1 VSGNA
6 PVSIGQANSSPRV
19 SHAVLLTSAQLA
31 RGLFRLV
38 FVVAVARVLG
48 PAQFG
53 LYALLLAAVEIFAVA
68 SGSGYGDYLT
78 REAARDERL
87 GWGLAGQLVG
97 VRLLCVAPLL
107 AAGLGIL
114 RLIGYPRQ
122 VLLLTAFLSVSLLP
136 RCLSEVVQGVLR
148 GIGRYLCFLVVELAL
163 GLTLAGGG
171 VVLLVQRGGL
181 TSVIEIEIAG
191 AAMAGMAA
199 LLFAIKYR
207 TRERLRLEMSHLLKT
222 SGIFNIYGFIGNLY
236 DRVDVLML
244 SKLAGDYATG
254 IYGAAYRPIGAVQLL
269 PYGILYSL
277 LPGLSRGSYS
287 QAERERFER
296 AMGLLLCAA
305 FVIVLVTTAFVG
317 PVVRLLLGTS
327 YAGSAI
333 ALKILVWAVVF
344 RYTNYALNIVILAAG
359 HERVFVITS
368 AICLATNFVANLVFI
383 PMYTWRA
390 AAAITVFTE
399 LVLFGQ
405 NIYWLRRLVGRVPSP
420 LGWARASFV
429 FVVLWLALF
438 IGGRF
443 VSAFWIGA
451 ACLILFLSFLY
462 WTGMMAEFAAV
473 WRQKQSQSPDGLLFL
488 RAKA

>member
-1 VSGNA
+1 ME
-6 PVSIGQANSSPRV
+6 VSIEQADSSPRV

-31 RGLFRLV
+31 RGLFRLL

-48 PAQFG
+48 PSQFG
-53 LYALLLAAVEIFAVA
+53 LYVLLLATVEIFAVA

-97 VRLLCVAPLL
+97 VRLLCVVPLL

-114 RLIGYPRQ
+114 QLIGYPRH

-136 RCLSEVVQGVLR
+136 RSLSEVVQGVLR
-148 GIGRYLCFLVVELAL
+148 GIGRYLGFLLVELAL
-163 GLTLAGGG
+163 GLTLAGGA
-171 VVLLVQRGGL
+171 VVLLVGRGSL
-181 TSVIEIEIAG
+181 SSVIEVEIAG
-191 AAMAGMAA
+191 AAMAGIAA
-199 LLFAIKYR
+199 FLFALKYR
-207 TRERLRLEMSHLLKT
+207 SRERRRLEISQLVKT
-222 SGIFNIYGFIGNLY
+222 SGIFNIYGFIVNLY
-236 DRVDVLML
+236 DRLDVLML

-254 IYGAAYRPIGAVQLL
+254 IYGAAYRPIGAAQIL

-287 QAERERFER
+287 QAEQQRLER

-305 FVIVLVTTAFVG
+305 FVIVLATTAFVG
-317 PVVRLLLGTS
+317 PAVRLLLGVS
-327 YAGSAI
+327 YASSAI

-344 RYTNYALNIVILAAG
+344 RYTNCALNIVILAAG

-368 AICLATNFVANLVFI
+368 AVCLATNFVANLVFI

-390 AAAITVFTE
+390 AAVITVFTE
-399 LVLFGQ
+399 IVLLGQ
-405 NIYWLRRLVGRVPSP
+405 NIYWLRRLVGRIPRP
-420 LGWARASFV
+420 LGWARASLAFA
-429 FVVLWLALF
+429 VLWVALF
-438 IGGRF
+438 AGARI
-443 VSAFWIGA
+443 VSASWIGA
-451 ACLILFLSFLY
+451 VCVLLFLGFLY
-462 WTGMMAEFAAV
+462 WTGMMGEFAVV
-473 WRQKQSQSPDGLLFL
+473 WRQKRSQGPEGLLFL